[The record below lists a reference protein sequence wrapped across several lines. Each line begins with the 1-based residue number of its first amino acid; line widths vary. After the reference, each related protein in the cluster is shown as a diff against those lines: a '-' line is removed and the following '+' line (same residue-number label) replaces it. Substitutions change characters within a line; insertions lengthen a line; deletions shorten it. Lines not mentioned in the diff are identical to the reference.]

1 MVTCTCD
8 CADGYSGETC
18 RSEFIAGHFV
28 FLCTIGTCVRN
39 VYYLVLR
46 FCKIQTMQNQ
56 ILSEPI
62 HYTNSEVTYAILHS
76 DSVSVEYLPIVSLSV
91 AISVGYVH
99 KLYRMFC
106 ILTFIPDLIHKLRPS
121 RVLSACLFSL
131 YNIIRIWFTAL
142 PATAFC

>member
-1 MVTCTCD
+1 MATVGILVEVSSLRD
-8 CADGYSGETC
+8 ILYSFAQLEPVYAMYTTWC
-18 RSEFIAGHFV
+18 YVSVRSR
-28 FLCTIGTCVRN
+28 LCKTR
-39 VYYLVLR
+39 YW
-46 FCKIQTMQNQ
+46 
-56 ILSEPI
+56 SEPI